1 MKVLVTTTSFTDTPG
16 PHHDLLKAQGWEVV
30 TARGPLSEDEIFA
43 LVGDFDAII
52 CGDDAYTPRVLKK
65 ALPKLKVLSKYGIG
79 LDKIDLVAAKE
90 LGIPVLFTPGV
101 NHTTV
106 AEHTFL
112 LMLGLAKKV
121 VEHANWVSAGQWK
134 RQTGNEMAG
143 KTLGLVG
150 LGRIGQEVA
159 KRAVAFDMK
168 VLGYGNYWD
177 EETAAKYGI
186 ERCLDLDDLLKR
198 SDFVSLHTKLTDKT
212 RNLINGRSLELM
224 KDGAYLINCGR
235 GELVETQA
243 LLAALESGK
252 LGGYGA
258 DVLDEEPPRAD
269 HPLLKAPRTLI
280 TPHIGSRTYESVA
293 RQAGMAV
300 DNLLLYLQGEQPHGR
315 AV

>member
-1 MKVLVTTTSFTDTPG
+1 MKVLITTTSFIDTPG

-30 TARGPLSEDEIFA
+30 TARGPLSEEDIFN

-52 CGDDAYTPRVLKK
+52 CGDDAYTPRVLEK
-65 ALPKLKVLSKYGIG
+65 ALPKLRVLSKYGIG
-79 LDKIDLVAAKE
+79 LDKIDLVKAKE

-112 LMLGLAKKV
+112 LMLGLAKRV
-121 VEHANWVSAGQWK
+121 NEHANWVREGKWK
-134 RQTGNEMAG
+134 RQTGNELAN

-150 LGRIGQEVA
+150 LGRIGQETA
-159 KRAVAFDMK
+159 KRAAAFDMK

-177 EETAAKYGI
+177 EEVAAKYGI
-186 ERCLDLDDLLKR
+186 ERCLDLDDLLRR
-198 SDFVSLHTKLTDKT
+198 SDIVSLHTKLTAAT
-212 RNLINGRSLELM
+212 RGVIGEHALSIM
-224 KDGAYLINCGR
+224 KDGAFLVNCGR
-235 GELVETQA
+235 GELVDTPA
-243 LLAALESGK
+243 LLTALERGK
-252 LGGYGA
+252 LAGYGA
-258 DVLDEEPPRAD
+258 DVLDEEPPRPD
-269 HPLLKAPRTLI
+269 HPLLKAPNTLI

-300 DNLLLYLQGEQPHGR
+300 ENTILFLSGGTPHGR